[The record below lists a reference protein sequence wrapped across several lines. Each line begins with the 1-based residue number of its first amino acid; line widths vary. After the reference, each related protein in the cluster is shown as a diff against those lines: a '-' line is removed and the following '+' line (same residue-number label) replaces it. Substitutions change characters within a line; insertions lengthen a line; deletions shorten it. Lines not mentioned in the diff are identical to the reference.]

1 MALSFERI
9 RMRNGRTYPFS
20 GVIDGVRTADGDTI
34 RVDSEGAVEGDSQTT
49 RTVQR
54 GAIGAGIGAV
64 IGAITGGGQGA
75 AIGAAIGA
83 GGGAGT
89 VMIQGRDQLDLPR
102 GTEVTITSGTP

>member
-1 MALSFERI
+1 
-9 RMRNGRTYPFS
+9 
-20 GVIDGVRTADGDTI
+20 
-34 RVDSEGAVEGDSQTT
+34 VEGDSQTT

-64 IGAITGGGQGA
+64 IGAITGGGDGA

-89 VMIQGRDQLDLPR
+89 VIIQGRDQLDLPR
-102 GTEVTITSGTP
+102 GTELTITSGEV